1 MPCGEPSRS
10 GYESGLTMSK
20 RAELST
26 GEALVGL
33 LEAYGVDTIFGI
45 PGVHNVEMYRALPR
59 SRIRHV
65 LVRHEQGAGFMA
77 DGYARATGKPGVCFT
92 ITGPGLTNIL
102 TPLGQAW
109 SDSSN
114 VLVISSALDIKDAAQ
129 GRGRLHEMIDQ
140 RGAAAAVTSLHMRA
154 YTPKDV
160 RDAVARAFANFASQ
174 RPRPAYLE
182 IPLDLLKEPAG
193 DGWLARGLPAIP
205 PPPQA
210 QIEQAVAKL
219 NGANRPLVI
228 LGGGALHAGEAAI
241 SIAEKLKAP
250 IITTTAG
257 KGAVPADHPL
267 CLGYVMGREGVWEL
281 LRESD
286 AILCAGSELSETDFW
301 NDSVVIEKNLIR
313 IDIDPS
319 VIGRPHA
326 AEIAILGDA
335 REALEAIAAGVGERE
350 GDARASFDLGEPDAL
365 RAMLAKVLKV
375 IRDELPPETVIC
387 SDMTQIAYAANE
399 IFPVS
404 VPRTWLHPVGFGTLG
419 FALPAGIGAKFGVGA
434 RPVAVMIGDY
444 GLQYTINELGTAAEH
459 KLPIVI
465 LMWNNDA
472 LGQIRDDMVMKGIQP
487 NAVTLRNPDFQ
498 ALARAYGMDAE
509 KPADLGSLARAIA
522 KALKSDRPTLIEMT
536 PRMVSG

>member
-1 MPCGEPSRS
+1 
-10 GYESGLTMSK
+10 MSK

-59 SRIRHV
+59 SKIRHV

-102 TPLGQAW
+102 TPMGQAW

-114 VLVISSALDIKDAAQ
+114 VLVISSALDIKDSAQ

-140 RGAAAAVTSLHMRA
+140 RAAAASVTSLHMRA

-160 RDAVARAFANFASQ
+160 RDAVARAFAHFASQ

-193 DGWLARGLPAIP
+193 DGWEARGLPGLPSPSVTQVERAI
-205 PPPQA
+205 A
-210 QIEQAVAKL
+210 RL
-219 NGANRPLVI
+219 NGAKHPLII
-228 LGGGALHAGEAAI
+228 LGGGARDAGAAALT
-241 SIAEKLKAP
+241 IAERLKAP
-250 IITTTAG
+250 IVTTTAG
-257 KGAVPADHPL
+257 KGTVPASHPL
-267 CLGYVMGREGVWEL
+267 CLGYVMGRDGLWDL
-281 LRESD
+281 IGMSD
-286 AILCAGSELSETDFW
+286 AILCTGSELSETDFW
-301 NDSVVIEKNLIR
+301 DDSRVIAHNLIR

-319 VIGRPHA
+319 VMSRPHS

-335 REALEAIAAGVGERE
+335 RETLTAIAAGIKDRAGE
-350 GDARASFDLGEPDAL
+350 ARASFDLGEPDAL
-365 RAMLAKVLKV
+365 RAMLAKVLAV
-375 IRDELPPETVIC
+375 IRTELPEETVIC

-404 VPRTWLHPVGFGTLG
+404 MPRTWLHPVGFGTLG
-419 FALPAGIGAKFGVGA
+419 FALPAGIGAKFGVGTT
-434 RPVAVMIGDY
+434 PVAVLIGDY

-459 KLPIVI
+459 TLPIVI

-487 NAVTLRNPDFQ
+487 NAVTLKNPDFQ
-498 ALARAYGMDAE
+498 MLARAYGVNAD
-509 KPADLGSLARAIA
+509 KPASLKLLAESICR
-522 KALKSDRPTLIEMT
+522 ALKAEGPTLIEMT

>member
-1 MPCGEPSRS
+1 MANRP
-10 GYESGLTMSK
+10 
-20 RAELST
+20 ELST

-59 SRIRHV
+59 SGIKHI

-109 SDSSN
+109 SDSSS
-114 VLVISSALDIKDAAQ
+114 VLVISSALDIKDSAQ
-129 GRGRLHEMIDQ
+129 GRGRLHEMLDQ
-140 RGAAAAVTSLHMRA
+140 RGAAATVTSLHMRA

-160 RDAVARAFANFASQ
+160 RDCIARAFANFASQ

-193 DGWLARGLPAIP
+193 DGWTARGLPTLASP
-205 PPPQA
+205 SQA
-210 QIEQAVAKL
+210 QVARAVEKL
-219 NGANRPLVI
+219 NGASRPLIV
-228 LGGGALHAGEAAI
+228 LGGGALHAGAAAI
-241 SIAEKLKAP
+241 RIAERLKAP

-267 CLGYVMGREGVWEL
+267 CLGYVMGREGAWDML
-281 LRESD
+281 ASSD
-286 AILCAGSELSETDFW
+286 AILVAGSELSETDFW
-301 NDSVVIEKNLIR
+301 NDDVVIGHNLIR
-313 IDIDPS
+313 IDIDPAAL
-319 VIGRPHA
+319 GRPHN
-326 AEIAILGDA
+326 AEIAILGDCG
-335 REALEAIAAGVGERE
+335 EALAAIAAAVSEKPG
-350 GDARASFDLGEPDAL
+350 ASSASFDLGEPDPL
-365 RAMLAKVLKV
+365 RAMLTKALAV
-375 IRDELPPETVIC
+375 IREALPPETVIC

-404 VPRTWLHPVGFGTLG
+404 KPRTWLHPVGFGTLG
-419 FALPAGIGAKFGVGA
+419 FALPAGIGAKFGVGET
-434 RPVAVMIGDY
+434 PVAVLIGDY
-444 GLQYTINELGTAAEH
+444 GIQYTINELGTAAEH

-472 LGQIRDDMVMKGIQP
+472 LGQIRDDMVNKGIQP

-498 ALARAYGMDAE
+498 MLAKAYGLNAE
-509 KPADLGSLARAIA
+509 KPANL
-522 KALKSDRPTLIEMT
+522 KALADAIKAALTAEAPTLIEMT
-536 PRMVSG
+536 PRMVHG